1 MTHDNRR
8 TRPKKASQPKAR
20 RPRATQA
27 DPSRAPEDQPEHV
40 FPANIQRVLDETS
53 GLSAVLQEWIAR
65 GIEAIVRAVQHQ
77 LALLAAPPER
87 GLLPPPP
94 VDGDTDEDPGVAGER
109 SRRR

>member
-1 MTHDNRR
+1 MTRNTRR

-20 RPRATQA
+20 RPRTRQA
-27 DPSRAPEDQPEHV
+27 HQARAPVEQPEHV
-40 FPANIQRVLDETS
+40 FPAHIQRVLDETS
-53 GLSAVLQEWIAR
+53 GLSAVLQEWLAR